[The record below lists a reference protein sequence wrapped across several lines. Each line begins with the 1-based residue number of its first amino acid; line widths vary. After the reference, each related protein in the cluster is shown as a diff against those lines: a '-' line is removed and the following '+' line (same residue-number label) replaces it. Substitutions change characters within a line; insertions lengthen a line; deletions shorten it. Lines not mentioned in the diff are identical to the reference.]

1 MIYTV
6 TFNPAI
12 DYIVQLDGPL
22 QTGEI
27 NRNKGEAVYYGG
39 KGINVSGVLKELGQE
54 NVALGFVA
62 GFTGEGLEKGLR
74 ENGLQTDFIHV
85 SNGLTRINVKVKAD
99 QETEINGI
107 GPRITAADMDSLYK
121 RLDKLE
127 KGDCLVLSG
136 SIPSC
141 LQSDT
146 YEQIMA
152 YLQDREVAVAVDAT
166 GQLLMN
172 VLKYRPFLIKPN
184 HIELS
189 EIFGTELSTDAQLAE
204 CGRKLQALGARNV
217 LISMAGDGAML
228 LDETGMHKENFNSAV
243 DKANPRTAIG
253 YFEPGHYCFVAVD
266 GRNSESD
273 GLTMQ
278 QLSLLMEKL
287 GCKVAYNLDGGKTSI
302 MVWNDQVANVPSAG
316 GRKCSDAV
324 MILDRPA

>member
-204 CGRKLQALGARNV
+204 CGRKLQALGAQNV

-228 LDETGMHKENFNSAV
+228 LDETGALHRIGCPKGTLVNSVGAGDSMV
-243 DKANPRTAIG
+243 AGFLAGFLETGDYGYALKLSTAAGSATAFSLGLAKKDGI
-253 YFEPGHYCFVAVD
+253 FELFD
-266 GRNSESD
+266 
-273 GLTMQ
+273 
-278 QLSLLMEKL
+278 QL
-287 GCKVAYNLDGGKTSI
+287 
-302 MVWNDQVANVPSAG
+302 
-316 GRKCSDAV
+316 
-324 MILDRPA
+324 